1 MNRCEDRSR
10 VVDFGTAPRT
20 QRIVDIPRFMAN
32 AEAQRRQ
39 HILDAAE
46 RLLRHYGPAKTTIAD
61 IAKEADV
68 GVGTVYLE
76 FISKEAIIEELSR
89 SWHTTVIGAMRSAA
103 GGSAARYGERLRAV
117 FDARLTSFLHLA
129 DLGAHARDLV
139 HCVRP
144 CVQSAHSHFEA
155 AERALLVDLL
165 RAGAQARE
173 LAASDPELTALTL
186 QRAYSS
192 FAPPRVFGQPVDE
205 VQRLHAAMHDLIL
218 NGLLERPSKR
228 GKRPAPGSR

>member
-1 MNRCEDRSR
+1 M
-10 VVDFGTAPRT
+10 T
-20 QRIVDIPRFMAN
+20 N

-39 HILDAAE
+39 HILSAAE

-76 FISKEAIIEELSR
+76 FLSKEAIIEELSR
-89 SWHTTVIGAMRSAA
+89 TWHTAVIAAMRSAA
-103 GGSAARYGERLRAV
+103 GGGGARYSERLCAV
-117 FDARLTSFLHLA
+117 FDARLESFLGLA
-129 DLGAHARDLV
+129 EQGAHARDLV

-144 CVQSAHSHFEA
+144 CVQSAYSHFEA
-155 AERALLVDLL
+155 AERALLVDFL
-165 RAGAQARE
+165 RAGTQARE
-173 LAASDPELTALTL
+173 LAVKDLETTAITL

-205 VQRLHAAMHDLIL
+205 VRRLHAAMHELVL
-218 NGLLERPSKR
+218 NGLLERPLKR
-228 GKRPAPGSR
+228 GKRPAATPE